1 MRRPASAHAR
11 IPEDIVVL
19 ASPDPWLWLTALVLI
34 AVGVAGTVLPALP
47 GAPLVFGGLLLAAWI
62 DGFQKV
68 GYVVIVVLGALTLI
82 TVIVDI
88 AAAVMGAKRVGASRA
103 GLIGSALGTVV
114 GLFFGFAGLI
124 VGPFAGALI
133 GELSARRSMFSAGR
147 VAVATWVA
155 LVFAIVVKLAV
166 VFMMIGLFIFAYL
179 L

>member
-1 MRRPASAHAR
+1 M
-11 IPEDIVVL
+11 L

-103 GLIGSALGTVV
+103 GLIGSALGTVA

-133 GELSARRSMFSAGR
+133 GELSARRSMLSAGR

-166 VFMMIGLFIFAYL
+166 VFMMIGLFMFAYL

>member
-1 MRRPASAHAR
+1 
-11 IPEDIVVL
+11 VL

-68 GYVVIVVLGALTLI
+68 GYVVIAVLGALTLI

-103 GLIGSALGTVV
+103 GLIGSAAGTVL

-124 VGPFAGALI
+124 IGPFAGALI
-133 GELSARRSMFSAGR
+133 GELSARRGMLSAGR

-155 LVFAIVVKLAV
+155 LVFAIVIKLAV
-166 VFMMIGLFIFAYL
+166 VFMMIGLFVFAYL